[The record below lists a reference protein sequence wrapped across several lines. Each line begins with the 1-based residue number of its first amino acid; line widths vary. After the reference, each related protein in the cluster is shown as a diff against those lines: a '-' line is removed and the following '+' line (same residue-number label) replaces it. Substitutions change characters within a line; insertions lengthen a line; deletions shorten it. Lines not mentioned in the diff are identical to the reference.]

1 MQFSI
6 MTLAK
11 HSKDGRVYRSF
22 DHVIVAT
29 CGMVVAVPITQTVGE
44 LHSLAPFCPVP
55 WEEMW
60 AILDTPAEARA
71 AFDLDLFAHIPAVL
85 VDLGIADDEFL
96 AAALPEFSATVFA
109 HPSGLRLGIS
119 NDFIHKI
126 ED

>member
-29 CGMVVAVPITQTVGE
+29 CGMVVAVPMTQVSG
-44 LHSLAPFCPVP
+44 SLAELAPYCPLP
-55 WEEMW
+55 WQEMW
-60 AILDTPAEARA
+60 AILDTEATARA
-71 AFDLDLFAHIPAVL
+71 AFDLDLFATVPAVL
-85 VDLGIADDEFL
+85 VDLGIADDEFQ
-96 AAALPEFSATVFA
+96 AAALPEFAATVFA